1 LAAWLSNT
9 ISQLLPSAGAL
20 ATAAVPTL
28 PDAPARFSTMTVVAS
43 RSCRQ
48 GCTRRAITSVDPPGG

>member
-9 ISQLLPSAGAL
+9 SSQLLPSGGAL

-28 PDAPARFSTMTVVAS
+28 PDAPARLSMMMVVPS
-43 RSCRQ
+43 RRCRS
-48 GCTRRAITSVDPPGG
+48 GWISRAITSVEPAGG

>member
-1 LAAWLSNT
+1 M
-9 ISQLLPSAGAL
+9 SQLLPSAGAL

-43 RSCRQ
+43 RSCRH
-48 GCTRRAITSVDPPGG
+48 GWTSRAITSVDPPGG